1 MARSRARASI
11 SSARVDWIKA
21 KAQAA
26 TESRFNGAV
35 VWKCIHDLQSC
46 TRGLAPVRTS
56 AVLDENG
63 NICSSPEEQSHRW
76 GRHFDGVLNV
86 ASAWNRNALDDIPQ
100 RQEADHLAEAPT
112 LREVSRAI
120 SRLQNGKSAG
130 ASGILPEMLKRGG
143 PDLTAKLVELFGDVW
158 RAGVVP
164 QEWVD
169 ATLVPIP
176 KKGDLSR
183 CDNWRGISLLDVV
196 GKVLASVIQTRLQ
209 SVAADFLPE
218 SQCGFRRGR
227 SCTDMVFSV
236 RQFLEKTIEHD
247 CKGFFVFI
255 DLKKAYDSVPR
266 DCLWEVLSRAGIPAP
281 MLAVIRS
288 FHTDMSAVVRVEN
301 TTTDPIRVTN
311 GLRQGCT
318 MAPVLFNIFM
328 WAVVTVWQ
336 RRVRDVPG
344 VGFEFRH
351 CDGDNNLYRKPT
363 RTDPVAI
370 ATESQFADDSALFA
384 TTRAGAETALAV
396 FDTTAAEFGLKV
408 SATKTQ
414 FLVAGRDVSPG
425 DCAPIELAGTVIE
438 CVSEFRY
445 LGSLIHRGGRSTQDI
460 TARIAHASRAC
471 GALQGTIFSNPDLDL
486 HIKRCVFNA
495 CVLSLLLYGSE
506 CWTPLQ
512 HDLRRLS
519 VFHMRCIRSILGVSR
534 RDCWNNHTTNAQLLE
549 MWGDSDTICVK
560 VAQHR
565 LEWLGHVARMDSS
578 RMPRQILFGSLL
590 TRRPAHG
597 PRKRWKDCVVSD
609 LRVRGLTKEWYPI
622 ACESRADWRTMYAEP
637 VENVPQPDPVI
648 TADCNRSFSHPGD
661 RARHKCVVER
671 AKLIAEQRGA
681 CHCGDCGRWFRSK
694 GGLAVHCCSAPQ
706 PQPPEPRQV
715 YVQDACC
722 AAHCAVCACCFRSVQ
737 GRGRHRCSR
746 TGPRP
751 TAQQRNSFSHVCV
764 CSRRFRL
771 PHHLRRHQAACSIF
785 LSDAPPGPT

>member
-1 MARSRARASI
+1 MERGDREFSDFRERDRANVRRRRYDVAQLRVRTSDPDSPSPAERYQATIATELVDTWQEQHDIDQKWSNVKAAIDKSAASVLGFSRRRQPDWFREAESAIQPLLDERNRCYTDWLCSGQSRDCSHYTAFKVARSRARASI

-384 TTRAGAETALAV
+384 MTRAGAETALAV

-438 CVSEFRY
+438 CVSEFRH

-486 HIKRCVFNA
+486 HIKR
-495 CVLSLLLYGSE
+495 
-506 CWTPLQ
+506 
-512 HDLRRLS
+512 
-519 VFHMRCIRSILGVSR
+519 
-534 RDCWNNHTTNAQLLE
+534 DCWNNHTTNAQLLE
-549 MWGDSDTICVK
+549 MWDDSDTICVK
-560 VAQHR
+560 VAQRR

-609 LRVRGLTKEWYPI
+609 VRVRGLTKEWYPI

-637 VENVPQPDPVI
+637 VENVPQPDPVHWATGLTRGI
-648 TADCNRSFSHPGD
+648 AGNYDPSLAYCI
-661 RARHKCVVER
+661 HKTIWN
-671 AKLIAEQRGA
+671 K
-681 CHCGDCGRWFRSK
+681 
-694 GGLAVHCCSAPQ
+694 
-706 PQPPEPRQV
+706 
-715 YVQDACC
+715 
-722 AAHCAVCACCFRSVQ
+722 
-737 GRGRHRCSR
+737 
-746 TGPRP
+746 
-751 TAQQRNSFSHVCV
+751 N
-764 CSRRFRL
+764 
-771 PHHLRRHQAACSIF
+771 
-785 LSDAPPGPT
+785 